1 MSKIAKSMAI
11 LGVVA
16 GLGVAALPLSSY
28 AAEGSV
34 KSGDV
39 TVRVTVSSSLAV
51 ASSESDIN
59 LGTINSGTPVR
70 EGTTNVTVSGS
81 KALNWELSIVDKDSN
96 NALTLTDADGAIL
109 SGAADGTQKIP
120 AGTPAKGTSNWGFM
134 GGTVTT
140 FEAVPVAG
148 TNGTVFASGTFGDGV
163 SEDELGTSTTPVTFG
178 VSAGTGLEDGVYK
191 DTVVFIAAPKA

>member
-34 KSGDV
+34 RSGDV
-39 TVRVTVSSSLAV
+39 TVRVTVDSSLAV

-81 KALNWELSIVDKDSN
+81 SQLNWQLSIEDKDAN

-109 SGAADGTQKIP
+109 SGAADGTQKIS
-120 AGTPAKGTSNWGFM
+120 AGAPAKGTSNWGFM
-134 GGTVTT
+134 GGTVTS

-148 TNGTVFASGTFGDGV
+148 AGTVFATGTFGADA
-163 SEDELGTSTTPVTFG
+163 SAENLGTDTTTVTFG
-178 VSAGTGLEDGVYK
+178 VSAGPGLEDGVYK